1 MKLMAQ
7 QLLLDQVNDLE
18 DKVKNIKPQQS
29 QQTSILGSFASSKN
43 SKPRPLKHCVVDMSI
58 FLNHLNSVKKW
69 IAEAKYVVIVPLEGK
84 DKKKSFFFSFGHLF
98 NRFDNYSV
106 FTL

>member
-7 QLLLDQVNDLE
+7 QHLLYQVNDLE

-29 QQTSILGSFASSKN
+29 QQTSKN
-43 SKPRPLKHCVVDMSI
+43 SNAKPPKHCVVDITI

-69 IAEAKYVVIVPLEGK
+69 IADAKCIVIVPLEGK
-84 DKKKSFFFSFGHLF
+84 KKKKYLIFVLAFK
-98 NRFDNYSV
+98 
-106 FTL
+106 